1 MWKSECQG
9 AFSFAGFATIAWLC
23 SIAFPISAL
32 SSDSENPDKYHVE
45 AVRID
50 RKIDLTGK
58 LSDPLWKLATPVQ
71 LNFEIQPGENTPAR
85 EKTFV
90 YVLYNSDYIY
100 FGFDCLDSNAK
111 LIRTHITDRD
121 KMTDDDFVGVI
132 LDTYGNRQ
140 SGYELMVNPSS
151 IQFDA
156 MRMGNNEDASFDAVW
171 YSAGNVNDSGY
182 TVEMAIPFKSLRFPA
197 TTEQHWL
204 ALFVRNMP
212 RESRYQITWTP
223 IDRNNPCI
231 LCQTGAIDGIKEIE
245 ASNNVEV
252 LPYAMGVQS
261 GSMNDTGDPQS
272 SFTNGPITGRIGV
285 GVRYAPSSSFAV
297 AGVFNPDFS
306 QIESDATQISVNNTF
321 AIFYPEKRP
330 FFLEGADLFS
340 TMASVYYSRMI
351 NNPLASA
358 KLTEKSGSFSLAY
371 LVAED
376 RESPFIIPGEE
387 ESDFQATSL
396 KSLSNVVRA
405 KYALGSESFVGGL
418 VTTRNF
424 TNAHNYV
431 GAVDWNF
438 LFGGNF
444 YFVGQAALSHTK
456 EINDPS
462 LFSSSRFFGS
472 TSHTAT
478 FDGESYV
485 GAGFGADIKRNARD
499 YSFDLSISSVSPT
512 FQAQDGFITSTNFHK
527 VNFWHGYTIYPN
539 NSVIENAS
547 LQTNSGMQFNYDG
560 SRKGMWGSIQAQA
573 QLKGQ
578 TYLYVAYYPVQDELF
593 HSVSFKNLYRT
604 EFSASTNP
612 MSLLA
617 INLWGSFGR
626 FIYRTDTPESG
637 RGYNLWGE
645 IVLKPTDKFSLDLTC
660 AYSRLWSFYNEA
672 NLFFDGYITRAAV
685 VYQFSPQLLVRL
697 ISQYDKFAK
706 QIQLDPLISYKLN
719 PFTVFYAGSNHN
731 FTYFGEGYGVERT
744 VQQFFV
750 KIQYL
755 WQN

>member
-1 MWKSECQG
+1 MWKSASQSIS
-9 AFSFAGFATIAWLC
+9 SFAVLATFSSMFNIAL
-23 SIAFPISAL
+23 PISAL
-32 SSDSENPDKYHVE
+32 SYESENPDKYHVE
-45 AVRID
+45 AVHVD
-50 RKIDLTGK
+50 RKIELTGK
-58 LSDPLWKLATPVQ
+58 LTDPLWKLAMPVQ

-85 EKTFV
+85 QRTFV

-100 FGFDCLDSNAK
+100 FGFNCLDSNAK

-140 SGYELMVNPSS
+140 SGYEFMVNPFS

-182 TVEMAIPFKSLRFPA
+182 TVEMAVPFKSLRFPPTA
-197 TTEQHWL
+197 EQHWL

-212 RESRYQITWTP
+212 RESQYQITWAP

-245 ASNNVEV
+245 ASNNLEL

-272 SFTNGPITGRIGV
+272 GFANGPMTGRIGV

-330 FFLEGADLFS
+330 FFLEGADLYS
-340 TMASVYYSRMI
+340 TTASIFYSRMI

-358 KLTEKSGSFSLAY
+358 KLTEKAGSFSLAY

-387 ESDFQATSL
+387 GSDFQATSL

-405 KYALGSESFVGGL
+405 KYALGSESFVGAL

-431 GAVDWNF
+431 GTVDWSF
-438 LFGGNF
+438 LFGGNY
-444 YFVGQAALSHTK
+444 YFVGQAGLSHTK

-478 FDGESYV
+478 FDGESY
-485 GAGFGADIKRNARD
+485 AGSGFVANIKRNARD
-499 YSFDLSISSVSPT
+499 YSFDLNVSSVSPT
-512 FQAQDGFITSTNFHK
+512 FQAQDGFATSTDSRQ

-560 SRKGMWGSIQAQA
+560 ARKGMWASIQAQA

-578 TYLYVAYYPVQDELF
+578 TYLYVAYHPVQDELF
-593 HSVSFKNLYRT
+593 HSVHFKNLYWT
-604 EFSASTNP
+604 EFSANTNP
-612 MSLLA
+612 ISLILV
-617 INLWGSFGR
+617 NLWGSIGR
-626 FIYRTDTPESG
+626 FIYRADNPAKG
-637 RGYNLWGE
+637 RGYNFWGE
-645 IVLKPTDKFSLDLTC
+645 VILKPTDRFSLDLTC
-660 AYSRLWSFYNEA
+660 SYSRLRSLYNEA
-672 NLFFDGYITRAAV
+672 DIL
-685 VYQFSPQLLVRL
+685 
-697 ISQYDKFAK
+697 
-706 QIQLDPLISYKLN
+706 
-719 PFTVFYAGSNHN
+719 
-731 FTYFGEGYGVERT
+731 
-744 VQQFFV
+744 
-750 KIQYL
+750 
-755 WQN
+755 